1 MPQNEKEAGNL
12 ANILYIV
19 CLEYDYYFSLQKL
32 KSSKTL
38 FKNLIVNIMRRIL
51 SISMLLFAILLSSC
65 SKDEDKQD
73 NYSDKIIGKW
83 VQTAAYLDSDG
94 YFIPLNDGTYFQ
106 FNTDASFVYHKGG
119 VINETLS
126 GTYTMPYESVI
137 KLNDGN
143 DKAHSSPSGYR
154 FEIEIKEANGDNAT
168 IQIADGTSTS
178 TIKVQRK

>member
-1 MPQNEKEAGNL
+1 
-12 ANILYIV
+12 
-19 CLEYDYYFSLQKL
+19 
-32 KSSKTL
+32 
-38 FKNLIVNIMRRIL
+38 MRRIL

-65 SKDEDKQD
+65 SKDEDKQG

-83 VQTAAYLDSDG
+83 VQTAYLNSDG
-94 YFIPLNDGTYFQ
+94 YFTPQEDGTYFQ
-106 FNTDASFVYHKGG
+106 FNADASFAYHKGG
-119 VINETLS
+119 VINETIS

-143 DKAHSSPSGYR
+143 DKAHSSPVGYR
-154 FEIEIKEANGDNAT
+154 FEIEIKEANGDKAT